1 MVFTMLPVSAMA
13 EEAGTPIGVSG
24 EIIDFA
30 PLAETEKLVSTGTPI
45 ESLELPESLTATV
58 RTENPDKQ
66 GETEPTVDGDTVVNI
81 PVTWKSA
88 PEYDMDIEDV
98 YLFTPVITGY
108 TVSADLPEITVTIAP
123 ALPASQAKWGMAKS
137 DGTAPD
143 SWVSSGTLA
152 DAMTYANG
160 LTGDTAYIQLL
171 SDVDTTATLEFK
183 RGKTTILDLNGQTID
198 GTNND
203 SGPVLYV
210 IGNLTLTDTSSGGAG
225 KITGGKAGSEN
236 GKGGG
241 VFVFGEYVSGG
252 TFVPGSFTMKGGN
265 ITGNDTSGKGDS
277 SAGGGVYVFQSS
289 FTMEGGAI
297 TGNTAKYGGG
307 VFVGS
312 NGSFIMTGG
321 SITENISP
329 YKLGGGVYV
338 SSETLT
344 VGGTAAIT
352 DNHTSAEANAPVCN
366 LYLGL
371 HYTGAQSTISVS
383 TATPLVEG
391 AAIGVTAYTKPTA
404 SAPVNI
410 TGANSS
416 NVIKYFSSDDNT
428 YKIQNSANNVV
439 QLVLGSSTPTT
450 PDVTVTSW
458 DGLKTAIG
466 NAAQDTLTTIAIDGD
481 FNTST
486 TEYDPI
492 RIGTGKK
499 ITLQSASGQS
509 YAITRA
515 AGSRGA
521 FFALSGGGELT
532 LQNITLDG
540 GGAAI
545 SPRPYGAMISS
556 IRDGTISRLV
566 LGDGAVLQNNHID
579 PNERENGGA
588 VRFDGGEITMNGGSA
603 VKNNFS
609 PSNGGGIY
617 VLNST
622 LTMNGGSITGNS
634 SSGTLGTGGVA
645 VGGNGGTGIFNMKGG
660 SITGNSSSGMH
671 GAGGVS
677 VSMSGQ
683 FHLSGGSITGNTS
696 TQFVGGVFL
705 DGSIEQSG
713 GEFPNPGTMTIEG
726 SPAISGNT
734 VGSSASDLYI
744 QGPEGSSEFK
754 PAILQKAGALTTGAT
769 VGIFVS
775 GGLRRTILAT
785 SEDGIPVS
793 EADKAYFFSNDETKR
808 TIEFQS
814 SPAALIADVKTAP
827 ATAPDITTTSL
838 TNGVIGTAYSQTL
851 TATGSKPITWSVE
864 SGSSL
869 PGGLSL
875 NAATGVISGTPTVT
889 GTFNYT
895 VKATNSVG
903 SDTKT
908 LSITVTSPIT
918 SVSVSPATA
927 TVKKTKIQQFTANV
941 SGTASD
947 KSVTWS
953 VSGGSNSTI
962 DQNGLLTVETMETA
976 TTLTVK
982 ATSKADSSKFGTAT
996 VTVAAAPQ
1004 TYTVTFDSDGGSAVD
1019 PISGIEEGK
1028 TITLPNP
1035 PTKASC
1041 RFDGWYT
1048 AKNGGGTSFTSGTAV
1063 TNSITVYAKWTKLAT
1078 VAGIVVNYDD
1088 TPIQNASVTLSPA
1101 YGASAAVTGADGKFS
1116 FANIPED
1123 IFTVTA
1129 KFSDDSTVTVN
1140 VTGDYGNVK
1149 IVKPKP
1155 YITITTQPKDAILV
1169 KIPGQSATFTVQGT
1183 RTPSIKDSIG
1193 YKWYWLKGAT
1203 PDTTADE
1210 DMGGAGDTMTINQDN
1225 GSIPDRGTYK
1235 LYGYAYDADAVI
1247 DAYSRIAT
1255 LRVVGV
1261 NTIEGVVKNADDT
1274 LAEGATVALKYAG
1287 GVWPYGSVAMTTSTS
1302 TQTTGADGAY
1312 KFETVPDGKYKLV
1325 ITLPGGGQ
1333 ITAGPYDFPKN
1344 DPSEP
1349 INIEAPEKAGIQISG
1364 QPHDATVKNGTAVT
1378 LAVDASSTDGTALA
1392 YQWYSSTKN
1401 SNTGGTK
1408 LDGATNASYTP
1419 DTANKSTTYYY
1430 CVVTGGSLDAATTRA
1445 AKITVY
1451 TNGTIAGTVQT
1462 KEKQPIEGAKVE
1474 LLNIDT
1480 PAQAD
1485 FTTSTNPQTTLAD
1498 GKYRFEEV
1506 PDGQYKLKITLPG
1519 GEIFVVQPINV
1530 PNVSPNIPVTP
1541 PDKPAISITSQPK
1554 NLTVVIH
1561 DTAKFTVAAGVSTS
1575 GTVLYQWYK
1584 NTANRTTGGTAI
1596 DGAIG
1601 SSYSA
1606 STATKGITFYYCVM
1620 QANGADAVTSNIA
1633 KLTVRNTPLNNLM
1646 TIEGNVVDAQTPAQ
1660 PVEGAVVIL
1669 SPKAGTSGNPQTTGS
1684 NGHYKF
1690 ENLPDGKYT
1699 ITVKL
1704 PGGGVIEKEII
1715 IEDGEIT
1722 PTPPSDIPVPA
1733 DNSITITQQPKSI
1746 EVTTDMTASFTAE
1759 ATAAKASVSYQWY
1772 RSTSSTNSGGTKLE
1786 GKTDTI
1792 LNLDKQTEGVS
1803 YYYCVV
1809 SSTGAADKATDAAK
1823 LTVTKAGGNKGNLEG
1838 GIVDDND
1845 GKPIAGAS
1853 VKLMKNGTDG
1863 TQFGSTVT
1871 TGEDGRFEFAAI
1883 PYGSYSLVAE
1893 KDAQIITR
1901 QIAVKAAETTENL
1914 TLPSGG
1920 KLTKVIIN
1928 GSSTPSVATG
1938 NLEEMFTTADNTIA
1952 EQVGAMVEIKLVV
1965 QQQDAPEGK
1974 AEIDDALAQD
1984 QKVGVYL
1991 DATLVKIISGTVA
2004 DDTVESIQP
2013 PAGQT
2018 LRIVLDIPADLQGK
2032 SGYKILRAHSENGIT
2047 DTKIIDPDYDRD
2059 LQTLSFD
2066 ADAFST
2072 YAVVYT
2078 SSGNNNN
2085 GENSNGGSS
2094 SYAHY
2099 SITATASEGGSISPS
2114 GSVSVRERLSQTFII
2129 TPGSGYQI
2137 SGLIVDGK
2145 SMEAKNSYTF
2155 DNVSANHSIKAVF
2168 NKVEPVNPST
2178 GVRFED
2184 VNENDWFYE
2193 AVMDAVKNDRFKG
2206 TSDNL
2211 FSPYLSTERGMIAT
2225 VLWRMEGE
2233 PNSVK
2238 PSIFEDVPADAWF
2251 HDGVTWANENNEIV
2265 KGYGNG
2271 LFGPKDTVTRVQ
2283 IAAIL
2288 YRYAAFKGYDVSKK
2302 TNLDDFKDGS
2312 QTSDYAVEAMKW
2324 AAANG
2329 LLIGK
2334 GNGILDPKG
2343 HVTRAETAAI
2353 LTRFN
2358 KLFGEK

>member
-1 MVFTMLPVSAMA
+1 MKKRIFTLLLILCMVFTMLPVSAMA
-13 EEAGTPIGVSG
+13 EDSESEAQWGLADTGV
-24 EIIDFA
+24 
-30 PLAETEKLVSTGTPI
+30 
-45 ESLELPESLTATV
+45 
-58 RTENPDKQ
+58 
-66 GETEPTVDGDTVVNI
+66 
-81 PVTWKSA
+81 
-88 PEYDMDIEDV
+88 
-98 YLFTPVITGY
+98 
-108 TVSADLPEITVTIAP
+108 
-123 ALPASQAKWGMAKS
+123 
-137 DGTAPD
+137 TAPTT
-143 SWVSSGTLA
+143 WVGSGTL
-152 DAMTYANG
+152 DEAMAYAND
-160 LTGDTAYIQLL
+160 LADDTAYIQVL
-171 SDVDTTATLEFK
+171 SDVDATATLEFMSE
-183 RGKTTILDLNGQTID
+183 KTTILDLNGQTID

-210 IGNLTLTDTSSGGAG
+210 KGNLTLTDTSAGGAG
-225 KITGGKAGSEN
+225 KITGGKTGSEN

-241 VFVFGEYVSGG
+241 VFVNGDYVNG
-252 TFVPGSFTMKGGN
+252 TIVPSSFTMKGGN

-277 SAGGGVYVFQSS
+277 SAGGGVYVFQGS

-297 TGNTAKYGGG
+297 TENTAKSGGG
-307 VFVGS
+307 VFVDS
-312 NGSFIMTGG
+312 NSSFIMTGG
-321 SITENISP
+321 SISENISP
-329 YKLGGGVYV
+329 DKGGGVCV
-338 SSETLT
+338 SSKTLT

-352 DNHTSAEANAPVCN
+352 DNHTSAEANAPVSN

-383 TATPLVEG
+383 TTTPLAEG
-391 AAIGVTAYTKPTA
+391 AAIGVNAYTKPTSYA
-404 SAPVNI
+404 SVNI

-428 YKIQNSANNVV
+428 YKIQNSENNVV

-492 RIGTGKK
+492 SIGTGKK

-521 FFALSGGGELT
+521 FFRLSGGGELT

-545 SPRPYGAMISS
+545 SPRPYSAMISS
-556 IRDGTISRLV
+556 IHDGTISRLV

-579 PNERENGGA
+579 LNEMENGGA
-588 VRFDGGEITMNGGSA
+588 VRFDGGEITMNDGSA

-622 LTMNGGSITGNS
+622 LTMNGGSITGNN

-645 VGGNGGTGIFNMKGG
+645 VSGNGGTGIFNMNGG

-677 VSMSGQ
+677 VFMSGQ

-734 VGSSASDLYI
+734 VGSGSASDLYI
-744 QGPEGSSEFK
+744 QGPEGSSEFE

-775 GGLRRTILAT
+775 AGLRRTILAT
-785 SEDGIPVS
+785 TEGGIPVT
-793 EADKAYFFSNDETKR
+793 EADKAYFFSNDETKS

-814 SPAALIADVKTAP
+814 SPAALVADVKTAT
-827 ATAPDITTTSL
+827 ATAPAITTTSL
-838 TNGVIGTAYSQTL
+838 TDGVIGTAYNQTL
-851 TATGSKPITWSVE
+851 TATGSTPITWSVE

-875 NAATGVISGTPTVT
+875 NAATGAISGTPTVT

-903 SDTKT
+903 SDTKA

-927 TVKKTKIQQFTANV
+927 TVKKTKTQQFTANV

-962 DQNGLLTVETMETA
+962 DQDGLLTVGTMETA

-982 ATSKADSSKFGTAT
+982 ATAKADSSKFDTAT

-1028 TITLPNP
+1028 TITLPDLP
-1035 PTKASC
+1035 IKASC

-1063 TNSITVYAKWTKLAT
+1063 TNSITVYAKWTKLVT

-1123 IFTVTA
+1123 MFTVTA

-1140 VTGDYGNVK
+1140 VADDYGNMK

-1155 YITITTQPKDAILV
+1155 YITITTQPKDAMLV
-1169 KIPGQSATFTVQGT
+1169 KIPGQSATFTMQGT

-1210 DMGGAGDTMTINQDN
+1210 DVGGTGDTMTINQDN
-1225 GSIPDRGTYK
+1225 GNIIDRGTYK
-1235 LYGYAYDADAVI
+1235 LYGYAYDAGAVI

-1255 LRVVGV
+1255 LKVVGI

-1274 LAEGATVALKYAG
+1274 LVEGATVELKYAG
-1287 GVWPYGSVAMTTSTS
+1287 GVWLYGSVAMTTSTS
-1302 TQTTGADGAY
+1302 PQTTGANGAY

-1333 ITAGPYDFPKN
+1333 ITAGPYDFPQN

-1349 INIEAPEKAGIQISG
+1349 INIEVPQKAGIQISG
-1364 QPHDATVKNGTAVT
+1364 QPQDATVKNSTAVT
-1378 LAVDASSTDGTALA
+1378 LAVDAASTDGTALA

-1419 DTANKSTTYYY
+1419 DTANKGTTYYY
-1430 CVVTGGSLDAATTRA
+1430 CVVAGGSLDAATTRA

-1451 TNGTIAGTVQT
+1451 TYGIIAGTVQT

-1480 PAQAD
+1480 PEQTD

-1498 GKYRFEEV
+1498 GKYWFEEV

-1554 NLTVVIH
+1554 NMTVVIH

-1584 NTANRTTGGTAI
+1584 NTANSTTDGTAI
-1596 DGAIG
+1596 DGAVG

-1606 STATKGITFYYCVM
+1606 STAAKGITYYYCVM

-1633 KLTVRNTPLNNLM
+1633 KLTVRNTPVNNIM
-1646 TIEGNVVDAQTPAQ
+1646 TIEGDVVDDQTPAQ
-1660 PVEGAVVIL
+1660 PVEGAAVTL
-1669 SPKAGTSGNPQTTGS
+1669 SPEAGTSGNPQTTGLS
-1684 NGHYKF
+1684 GHYKF

-1722 PTPPSDIPVPA
+1722 PTPPNDIPVPA
-1733 DNSITITQQPKSI
+1733 DNSITITQQPESI
-1746 EVTTDMTASFTAE
+1746 EVTTDMTARFTVE
-1759 ATAAKASVSYQWY
+1759 ATAAKTSVSYQWY

-1786 GKTDTI
+1786 GKTDAI
-1792 LNLDKQTEGVS
+1792 LNLDKQTGGVS

-1823 LTVTKAGGNKGNLEG
+1823 LTVTKTGGSKGDLEG

-1845 GKPIAGAS
+1845 GKPVAGAS

-1883 PYGSYSLVAE
+1883 SYGSYSLVAV

-1901 QIAVKAAETTENL
+1901 QIAVKSAETTENL

-1928 GSSTPSVATG
+1928 GGSTPSVATG
-1938 NLEEMFTTADNTIA
+1938 NLEEMFTAEDNTVA
-1952 EQVGAMVEIKLVV
+1952 EQAGAKVEIKLVV
-1965 QQQDAPEGK
+1965 QQQDTPEGK

-2032 SGYKILRAHSENGIT
+2032 SGYKIFRAHSENGIT
-2047 DTKIIDPDYDRD
+2047 DTKIIDPDYDSD

-2072 YAVVYT
+2072 YAVIYT

-2085 GENSNGGSS
+2085 NGGGSS
-2094 SYAHY
+2094 SYAYY
-2099 SITATASEGGSISPS
+2099 SITATATEGGSISPN

-2137 SGLIVDGK
+2137 NGLIVDGK

-2168 NKVEPVNPST
+2168 KKVEPVNPST
-2178 GVRFED
+2178 GVCFED

-2193 AVMDAVKNDRFKG
+2193 AVMDAVKNGWFKG

-2271 LFGPKDTVTRVQ
+2271 LFGPKDTVTREQ
-2283 IAAIL
+2283 LTAIL

-2302 TNLDDFKDGS
+2302 TSLEGFKDGS
-2312 QTSDYAVEAMKW
+2312 QTIGYAAEAMQW
-2324 AAANG
+2324 AVANG

-2334 GNGILDPKG
+2334 DNGILDPKG
-2343 HVTRAETAAI
+2343 HATRAETTAI

-2358 KLFGEK
+2358 ILFGEK